1 MIEIIKFVF
10 YILSTGFV
18 VFNILDNILI
28 ERIKDRYSKVP
39 GKFSNFGKVMCFL
52 RVIFIVMIIVE
63 YILSLITLFN
73 GQFIVQ
79 YNCNIYFVI
88 AFAICLEAFFIM
100 FYTLI
105 KYFEVKIIF
114 INSLEGNEKVD
125 DKNLINRIFSRNEK
139 ASKEEWESKIYKN
152 VNKANL
158 ISTILS
164 GIYLLVIIHLILQ
177 GGLFKDM
184 VVFFNL
190 LILLIVNI
198 LASSILASLKKAL
211 KEIIDNKEYIFNY
224 GENEYIKTKLY
235 LDYKDEYLII
245 KDGYEIFIPKSNVK
259 RKIVRTIE

>member
-28 ERIKDRYSKVP
+28 ESIKGRYSKVP
-39 GKFSNFGKVMCFL
+39 GKFSNFGKIMDFL
-52 RVIFIVMIIVE
+52 RDIFIAMIIIE

-73 GQFIVQ
+73 GHLRVKHNGNMYFFIAL
-79 YNCNIYFVI
+79 I
-88 AFAICLEAFFIM
+88 ICLEAFFII
-100 FYTLI
+100 FYTFI
-105 KYFEVKIIF
+105 KYFEVKSIF
-114 INSLEGNEKVD
+114 INALEGNEKVD

-139 ASKEEWESKIYKN
+139 VNKEEWENKIYKN
-152 VNKANL
+152 IKRANL
-158 ISTILS
+158 FSNICNS
-164 GIYLLVIIHLILQ
+164 IYLIFIINSIFKED
-177 GGLFKDM
+177 LFKYMD
-184 VVFFNL
+184 VFFNL

-198 LASSILASLKKAL
+198 LASSILSSLKKAL
-211 KEIIDNKEYIFNY
+211 QEVRDNKEYIFNY